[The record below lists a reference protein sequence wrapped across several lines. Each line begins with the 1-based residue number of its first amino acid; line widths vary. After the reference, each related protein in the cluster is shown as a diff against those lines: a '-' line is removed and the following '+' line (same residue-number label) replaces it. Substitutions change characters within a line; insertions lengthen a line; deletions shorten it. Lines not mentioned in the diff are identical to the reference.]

1 MPEVIAKI
9 KLELPIPIRT
19 NPFYIKRYSEPDFHL
34 FRLDWDPFLYQG
46 DQIKVPQG
54 SKVSIKCQHNNDT
67 PVRVPD
73 DGIPRPVTRFCSSR

>member
-46 DQIKVPQG
+46 DQLKVPQG
-54 SKVSIKCQHNNDT
+54 SKVSIKCQHNNGTVDW
-67 PVRVPD
+67 PD